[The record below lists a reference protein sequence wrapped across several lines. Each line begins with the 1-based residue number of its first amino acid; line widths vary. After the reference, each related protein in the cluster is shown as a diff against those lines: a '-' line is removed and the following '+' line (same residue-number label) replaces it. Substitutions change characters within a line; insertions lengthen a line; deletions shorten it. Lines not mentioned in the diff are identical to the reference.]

1 MIIVVRVVTPCGV
14 RWVVLFVF
22 FEQKT
27 AYGMRIRDWSSEVCS
42 SDLVRIVAGARD
54 DMSICLVEKAGETV
68 NLSVGF
74 QRSAQGACHHQPGI
88 VPGLAL
94 EHPAPRISVS
104 DAGLGEHIAM
114 LDRETPCIDDRE
126 DIGFR
131 VRSEEHTSELQ
142 SLMPISYA
150 GFCLKKKK
158 TTSTSRKSAAYTNTN
173 HRIPEEIAR

>member
-1 MIIVVRVVTPCGV
+1 
-14 RWVVLFVF
+14 
-22 FEQKT
+22 
-27 AYGMRIRDWSSEVCS
+27 
-42 SDLVRIVAGARD
+42 
-54 DMSICLVEKAGETV
+54 MSICLVEKAGETV

-131 VRSEEHTSELQ
+131 VPHTAFMRSEERRVGKE
-142 SLMPISYA
+142 
-150 GFCLKKKK
+150 CV
-158 TTSTSRKSAAYTNTN
+158 STCKSRWS
-173 HRIPEEIAR
+173 P